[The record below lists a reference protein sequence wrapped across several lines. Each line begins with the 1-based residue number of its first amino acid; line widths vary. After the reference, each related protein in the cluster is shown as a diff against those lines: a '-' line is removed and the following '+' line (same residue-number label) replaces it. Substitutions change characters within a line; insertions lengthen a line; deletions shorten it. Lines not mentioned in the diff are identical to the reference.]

1 MHVFKLLYVF
11 YNCVAWTSY
20 KLRAVFLNFM
30 TTHTSIT
37 LVSVTDTLTH
47 SLPSVHSRVNVNP
60 FCSGITRFNPAL
72 LPFWT
77 TAIICRIYD
86 ITFSA
91 VIQVNSSNP
100 PLVSPSPHVTIQK
113 LSENQLWPLESHLL
127 SENIEIII
135 ENTELILYRLKLWI
149 VTKAFI
155 IINAPKPH
163 VYLFIVFE
171 QSVVSGAILIYTQ
184 ENNVTT
190 CCSK

>member
-1 MHVFKLLYVF
+1 M
-11 YNCVAWTSY
+11 
-20 KLRAVFLNFM
+20 
-30 TTHTSIT
+30 
-37 LVSVTDTLTH
+37 
-47 SLPSVHSRVNVNP
+47 
-60 FCSGITRFNPAL
+60 
-72 LPFWT
+72 
-77 TAIICRIYD
+77 
-86 ITFSA
+86 
-91 VIQVNSSNP
+91 
-100 PLVSPSPHVTIQK
+100 
-113 LSENQLWPLESHLL
+113 L